1 MKEIIVIGSG
11 LAGSVLCNELSK
23 TANVTLLEKGEK
35 DFISYPNLLFKG
47 KKLAPFN
54 TFCFSGGGGSNLWH
68 NGLIPIGIDDVIS
81 KPFSELL
88 KKSEPFTNNAAK
100 MLNFDGDYS
109 SDYAAIVSEM
119 NELAASIGVF
129 EDGVDCLIYPKKYSK
144 LTVPDKVK
152 SYYSVRNISFTSIEG
167 KTKQVTFEQNDKTHS
182 INADFIILAAG
193 AFSTPE
199 LVKRILKTCNVNNE
213 GLGRGLIDHPAGFV
227 GKVKFTKGIAKKIN
241 KFSSYHKDNYESC
254 TGIRIKSDC
263 QKYTCFAFLRPAFTM
278 SNHLSIYQYKSL
290 LGGSSGIERIK
301 NALSLKLFH
310 PDILVE
316 VISHVL
322 GVSIP
327 SNTFNVLVYFQQHQ
341 GDNKVDYQ
349 DGSHVI
355 KWDVKNKELEIYNAL
370 LEKLDQKLSSFAIKT
385 KIQKPINN
393 DWLRSGAHHSGTIS
407 LDENKTGGIDENLK
421 LNGCSNVYV
430 CDGSVIQEHSY
441 ANTGLTIGK
450 LALRLS
456 EHINQ
461 LSVKR

>member
-11 LAGSVLCNELSK
+11 LAGSVLCRELSK
-23 TANVTLLEKGEK
+23 SANVTLLEKGEK
-35 DFISYPNLLFKG
+35 DLISYPNLLFKE

-81 KPFSELL
+81 KPFAELL
-88 KKSEPFTNNAAK
+88 KKAEPYTNKAAE

-109 SDYAAIVSEM
+109 ADYADIVSEM
-119 NELAASIGVF
+119 NELAASIGFF

-144 LTVPDKVK
+144 LTVPNKVK
-152 SYYSVRNISFTSIEG
+152 AYYSVRNIAFTSIEDE
-167 KTKQVTFEQNDKTHS
+167 TKRVTFTQDDRTHS
-182 INADFIILAAG
+182 IDADFIILAAG
-193 AFSTPE
+193 TFSTPE
-199 LVKRILKTCNVNNE
+199 LVKRILQTNNLNNE
-213 GLGRGLIDHPAGFV
+213 ELGRGLIDHPAGFV
-227 GKVKFTKGIAKKIN
+227 GKVKFTKDIAKKIN

-341 GDNKVDYQ
+341 GDNEVDYKE
-349 DGSHVI
+349 GSHVI
-355 KWDVKNKELEIYNAL
+355 KWDVKNKELEVYNAL
-370 LEKLDQKLSSFAIKT
+370 LEKLDQKLNSFAIET
-385 KIQKPINN
+385 NMQKPINN

-407 LDENKTGGIDENLK
+407 LDEKKIGCINENLK
-421 LNGCSNVYV
+421 LNGSSNVYV

-461 LSVKR
+461 LNVKS